1 LHDAGYVCDGQEELA
16 DRNISE
22 RVLTHKSPAEAGL
35 LNFGKWDCLRL
46 GRDDVDEA
54 ALLAF
59 VLKLNDAGDLGVESV
74 VRAAADVEAGL
85 VRCATLADEN
95 AAARDGFS
103 VAALDAEALCVR
115 VASVLGRA

>member
-1 LHDAGYVCDGQEELA
+1 MHDAGYVCDGQEELA

-59 VLKLNDAGDLGVESV
+59 VLELHHAGDLGVEGV
-74 VRAAADVEAGL
+74 IGAAADIEAGL
-85 VRCATLADEN
+85 VRCAALADED
-95 AAARDGFS
+95 AATGDGFA
-103 VAALDAEALCVR
+103 VAALDAEALCI
-115 VASVLGRA
+115 